1 MPQHDLGNNQRF
13 RLPCG
18 LSDYAEVSFVKTDNG
33 LGDVPT
39 MNIKTSTKDKFAN
52 NYWVLMAVMIIVLAV
67 TIEIAARPRNKS
79 SVRAKY
85 RGRNTEVI
93 RRSWSEQALK

>member
-13 RLPCG
+13 RLPCR
-18 LSDYAEVSFVKTDNG
+18 LSDYAEISLVKTDNG

-52 NYWVLMAVMIIVLAV
+52 NYWVQMAVMIIVLAV
-67 TIEIAARPRNKS
+67 IIEIAARH
-79 SVRAKY
+79 
-85 RGRNTEVI
+85 I
-93 RRSWSEQALK
+93 W